1 MPNTPLLTVGR
12 ALWELLM
19 SRPEL
24 RERHA
29 TFVGTTE
36 FLLIDDEWKKLDAQV
51 QCLLA
56 GEELSDHEHQTL
68 KTIKASIDALSQS
81 QALSAQ
87 SIVEASPGNDRHA
100 T

>member
-36 FLLIDDEWKKLDAQV
+36 FLLIDDAKKKLEAQV

-56 GEELSDHEHQTL
+56 EDTLTDHERQTL
-68 KTIKASIDALSQS
+68 KTITASIDALSPS

-87 SIVEASPGNDRHA
+87 SIVEASPGNDRTA